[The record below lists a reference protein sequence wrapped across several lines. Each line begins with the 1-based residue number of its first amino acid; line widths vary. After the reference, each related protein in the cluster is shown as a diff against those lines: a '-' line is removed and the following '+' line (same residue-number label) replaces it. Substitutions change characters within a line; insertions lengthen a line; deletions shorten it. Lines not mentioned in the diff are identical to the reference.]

1 MNTPR
6 SSAWRIASL
15 VLMLALIAVACGD
28 SGDVTDG
35 ESASSQPT
43 ADQGTTEETTI
54 APVDPSDLEG
64 EIFISGSST
73 VEPISVR
80 VAELFEEVAPGVF
93 VDVEGPGTGDGFK
106 KFCSGETDISDAS
119 RQIKDAEAEECAAA
133 GIEFTEVL
141 VGIDGIGVM
150 TSENNT
156 AVECVTF
163 GDLYG
168 LVGPESDGVTSWADA
183 NDITGVGLPD
193 APLTI
198 FGPGEESGTY
208 DSFIEIV
215 IEDIAE
221 ERGQEASTRST
232 YSPSADDNVILSG
245 IQSSDTSLGWVG
257 FAFAANAEG
266 SKLLQVDGGDGCVE
280 ATPATIA
287 SNEYPVSRNLYI
299 YVNNAKAAANPALAG
314 FVDFYTT
321 TGLIDAVSQVGYVQ
335 LASAAMAET
344 QAAWA
349 ARGADVT
356 ANESA
361 SGSDIDLSDL
371 EGEIFISG
379 SSTVE
384 PISVRV
390 AELFEE
396 VAPGVFVDVEGPGTG
411 DGFKKFCSGETDI
424 SDASRQIKDAEAE
437 ECAAAGIEFTEV
449 LVGIDGIGVMT
460 SENNTAV
467 ECVTF
472 GDLYGLVGPES
483 DGVTSW
489 ADAND
494 ITGVGLPDAPLTIFG
509 PGEESGTYDSF
520 IEIVI
525 EDIAEE
531 RGQEA
536 STRSTYSPSADDNVI
551 LSGIQSSDTSLGWV
565 GFAFAANA
573 EGSKL
578 LQVDGGDGCVEA
590 TPATIASN
598 EYPVSRNLYIYV
610 NNAKAAANPA
620 LAGFVDF
627 YVTTG
632 LNEAVASVG
641 YVELA
646 DTAKAEVASAWQG

>member
-1 MNTPR
+1 M
-6 SSAWRIASL
+6 
-15 VLMLALIAVACGD
+15 
-28 SGDVTDG
+28 
-35 ESASSQPT
+35 
-43 ADQGTTEETTI
+43 
-54 APVDPSDLEG
+54 
-64 EIFISGSST
+64 
-73 VEPISVR
+73 
-80 VAELFEEVAPGVF
+80 AELFEEVAPGVF

-133 GIEFTEVL
+133 GIEFTE
-141 VGIDGIGVM
+141 I
-150 TSENNT
+150 
-156 AVECVTF
+156 
-163 GDLYG
+163 
-168 LVGPESDGVTSWADA
+168 
-183 NDITGVGLPD
+183 
-193 APLTI
+193 
-198 FGPGEESGTY
+198 
-208 DSFIEIV
+208 
-215 IEDIAE
+215 
-221 ERGQEASTRST
+221 
-232 YSPSADDNVILSG
+232 
-245 IQSSDTSLGWVG
+245 
-257 FAFAANAEG
+257 
-266 SKLLQVDGGDGCVE
+266 
-280 ATPATIA
+280 
-287 SNEYPVSRNLYI
+287 
-299 YVNNAKAAANPALAG
+299 
-314 FVDFYTT
+314 
-321 TGLIDAVSQVGYVQ
+321 
-335 LASAAMAET
+335 
-344 QAAWA
+344 
-349 ARGADVT
+349 
-356 ANESA
+356 
-361 SGSDIDLSDL
+361 
-371 EGEIFISG
+371 
-379 SSTVE
+379 
-384 PISVRV
+384 
-390 AELFEE
+390 
-396 VAPGVFVDVEGPGTG
+396 
-411 DGFKKFCSGETDI
+411 
-424 SDASRQIKDAEAE
+424 
-437 ECAAAGIEFTEV
+437 